1 VAADSR
7 TKGRTPAR
15 SQGKGRRQGASR
27 RSTAGDLESRGRLL
41 RWYGGGVVTG
51 VLASFLVYLATL
63 PGGPAAETPAAKPAA
78 ATEPAAEPRYEF
90 FEVLP
95 RQTIEVDVDPAEVAA
110 QRGTGDDAV
119 YLLQAG
125 SFRRAEDAD
134 QRRAE
139 LLLLGLEPR
148 VEETSGSNGR
158 WYRVLLGP
166 FPSRSRMAAARSLT
180 AQQNIDTLLMR
191 RSAEG

>member
-1 VAADSR
+1 MAGNDR
-7 TKGRTPAR
+7 T
-15 SQGKGRRQGASR
+15 QGKGRRQGASR
-27 RSTAGDLESRGRLL
+27 RPAGSDSEGRGRLL
-41 RWYGGGVVTG
+41 RWYGSGVATG
-51 VLASFLVYLATL
+51 MLASFLIYLATL
-63 PGGPAAETPAAKPAA
+63 PGEPGMEAPAATAA
-78 ATEPAAEPRYEF
+78 AASETAAQPRYEF

-110 QRGTGDDAV
+110 QRGTGDEAV

-148 VEETSGSNGR
+148 VEETNGSNGR

-191 RSAEG
+191 RGA

>member
-1 VAADSR
+1 MAGG
-7 TKGRTPAR
+7 GRTQGR
-15 SQGKGRRQGASR
+15 TQGKGRRQGASR
-27 RSTAGDLESRGRLL
+27 RSPAGGGESRGRLL
-41 RWYGGGVVTG
+41 RWYSGGVATG

-63 PGGPAAETPAAKPAA
+63 PGGPAAEAPAAKPTAGS
-78 ATEPAAEPRYEF
+78 EPAAEPRYEF

-110 QRGTGDDAV
+110 QRGTSDDAV

-125 SFRRAEDAD
+125 SFRRAADAD

-191 RSAEG
+191 RSADG

>member
-1 VAADSR
+1 VA
-7 TKGRTPAR
+7 TGGRT
-15 SQGKGRRQGASR
+15 QGKGRRQGASR
-27 RSTAGDLESRGRLL
+27 RAGTGGGANRGRPL
-41 RWYGGGVVTG
+41 RWYAGGVATG
-51 VLASFLVYLATL
+51 MLASFLIYLVTL
-63 PGGPAAETPAAKPAA
+63 PGGAPPEGAEATPTARSEGAAQ
-78 ATEPAAEPRYEF
+78 PRYEF

-95 RQTIEVDVDPAEVAA
+95 KQTIEVDVDPAEVAA
-110 QRGTGDDAV
+110 QRGTNDDAV

-139 LLLLGLEPR
+139 LLLLGLDPR
-148 VEETSGSNGR
+148 VEETNGGNGR
-158 WYRVLLGP
+158 WYRVVLGP

-191 RSAEG
+191 RSAEGA

>member
-1 VAADSR
+1 MA
-7 TKGRTPAR
+7 TGGRT
-15 SQGKGRRQGASR
+15 QGKGRPQGASR
-27 RSTAGDLESRGRLL
+27 RTGADSGESRGRLL
-41 RWYGGGVVTG
+41 RWYAGGVATG
-51 VLASFLVYLATL
+51 VLASFLTYLGTL
-63 PGGPAAETPAAKPAA
+63 PGGAPPEAAGPAPTANSESPAQ
-78 ATEPAAEPRYEF
+78 PRYEF

-95 RQTIEVDVDPAEVAA
+95 KQTIEVDVDPAEVAA

-125 SFRRAEDAD
+125 SFRHAEDAD

-148 VEETSGSNGR
+148 VEESNGSNGR

-180 AQQNIDTLLMR
+180 AQQRIDTLLMR
-191 RSAEG
+191 RGAGGA